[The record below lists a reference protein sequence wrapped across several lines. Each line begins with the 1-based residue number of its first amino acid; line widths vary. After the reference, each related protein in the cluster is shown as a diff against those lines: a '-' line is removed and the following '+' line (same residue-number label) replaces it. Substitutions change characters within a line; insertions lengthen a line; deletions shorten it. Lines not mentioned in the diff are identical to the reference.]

1 MESTVK
7 VKTSDEDMKKLFYK
21 RDTYF
26 IRRTDKFFL
35 DDEYTVTLDHA
46 AEIGSQEGK
55 TFTYQSFIETFDKK
69 YKRMPHMLLEEDII
83 MAQNGLVEGLPPTI
97 IPEILRVYGSD
108 RCKEK
113 WYVKEVMK
121 SDEIRKTLKKINS
134 KEKNAVISR

>member
-1 MESTVK
+1 
-7 VKTSDEDMKKLFYK
+7 MKKLFYK

-26 IRRTDKFFL
+26 IKKADKNYKFS
-35 DDEYTVTLDHA
+35 DEYSVALDHA

-69 YKRMPHMLLEEDII
+69 YKKMPHMLLEEDII

-121 SDEIRKTLKKINS
+121 SDEIRKTLKKIKA
-134 KEKNAVISR
+134 KEKDTVISR

>member
-83 MAQNGLVEGLPPTI
+83 MAQNGLIEGLPPTI

-121 SDEIRKTLKKINS
+121 SDEIRKILKEIKA
-134 KEKNAVISR
+134 KEKSAVTSR